1 MNGSAFGAGGPA
13 LATATSVR
21 RGKAVMQLIR
31 SAIRLIPTM
40 VEAGSMGKTLPFY
53 GGPLPARWN

>member
-1 MNGSAFGAGGPA
+1 MSGSAFRAGVPA
-13 LATATSVR
+13 SAKARSVR
-21 RGKAVMQLIR
+21 RGKVVMQLIC
-31 SAIRLIPTM
+31 SIIRLIPTM